1 MVTPQIT
8 TVYLSRATTPPART
22 ELQTQREGSNLV
34 VTMSPPLFWRRRGGG
49 QIKKKSERITLF
61 EPVHIHLIRF
71 DGFIFRFICIKE
83 QMNYMYVSDK
93 WKWLS
98 HLSAFVMINLETFY
112 PTYFFFFFWIL
123 YFDNFDRMHKNVFFN
138 QLLNVLYIN

>member
-34 VTMSPPLFWRRRGGG
+34 VTMSPPPFLEEGEEGGG
-49 QIKKKSERITLF
+49 QIKKSERITLF
-61 EPVHIHLIRF
+61 EPVHTHLIRF

-93 WKWLS
+93 
-98 HLSAFVMINLETFY
+98 
-112 PTYFFFFFWIL
+112 
-123 YFDNFDRMHKNVFFN
+123 
-138 QLLNVLYIN
+138 

>member
-34 VTMSPPLFWRRRGGG
+34 VTMSPPPFLEEGEEGGG
-49 QIKKKSERITLF
+49 QIKKSERITLF

-83 QMNYMYVSDK
+83 QMDYMYVSDK

-98 HLSAFVMINLETFY
+98 HLSAFVIINLETFY
-112 PTYFFFFFWIL
+112 PTYFFFRIL

>member
-34 VTMSPPLFWRRRGGG
+34 VTMSPPPFLEEEEEGGG
-49 QIKKKSERITLF
+49 QIKKSERITLF

-112 PTYFFFFFWIL
+112 PTYFFFRIL